1 MAQNKAPLALGEEVA
16 SWKDAPDGNL
26 FSSAALSFPGWWLR
40 AGDKGKWWN
49 WGDF

>member
-1 MAQNKAPLALGEEVA
+1 MAQNKAPLALGEKVA

-26 FSSAALSFPGWWLR
+26 FSSAALSSAGRWLR

-49 WGDF
+49 WEDF